1 MIAGS
6 LRGWLRSVALEE
18 ATLLASLGKWTALAV
33 LVGMLGGASTAV
45 FLRVL
50 DRGVALAAAFPYPF
64 VMLPLGFAAS
74 VLLVQWLA
82 PQARGHGTEKI
93 IEAVHMRWGRIP
105 FLVAPVKLVATV
117 LTISVGGSVGKEG
130 PAAQIGAALAS
141 ALASALWLRRDDRR
155 KLVICGISAGFASVF
170 GTPIAG
176 AIFGVEV
183 LVMGSLFYEVVYP
196 SFIAGIVAYQT
207 SIHLGSTYFHQTI
220 GHVPVPGEGIFLQ
233 MVGTGIA
240 IGVVAIVMIESLRV
254 ADLVA
259 AAIRAPRW
267 LVGAGGGVLLAGLAW
282 LTSPRYLG
290 LGIDTLEQAVT
301 GAPVPVAA
309 FALKIVFTAVSLA
322 SGGQR
327 WHHHADLLR
336 GQHGGQRPRR
346 HHGRRS
352 RSLRERRHGG
362 DGGRLGERA
371 HRGLDHGAGAVRL
384 RGRPVRRHRVRGEL
398 PRRGAPQ
405 RLRQPAPGRGQ
416 ERVHPRSLRHRAGP
430 RRGRGDPAT
439 TPTPVATDASTAAGG
454 AGSLAPS
461 LLTGARSFDTAR
473 SLGAEIRTTP
483 ARGSSTAPRRMSTRI
498 PAGVRADHAATSS
511 IVGAVMSRSRSRVA
525 RLTPWTAIAAAPMS
539 ANGIRRSRS
548 VPATRPRRVSR

>member
-1 MIAGS
+1 LIAGS
-6 LRGWLRSVALEE
+6 LRSWLRSVALEE

-33 LVGMLGGASTAV
+33 LVGMLGGASTAL

-50 DRGVALAAAFPYPF
+50 DGGIALAAAFPYAF

-322 SGGQR
+322 SGGS
-327 WHHHADLLR
+327 
-336 GQHGGQRPRR
+336 GGIITPIFFV
-346 HHGRRS
+346 GS
-352 RSLRERRHGG
+352 TAGSALAGIMGG
-362 DGGRLGERA
+362 DRALFASVGMVAMVAASANAPIAASIMALELFGSAVGPYAAIACVVSFLVVGHRSVYGSQLLGAAKSESIRVRSDIA
-371 HRGLDHGAGAVRL
+371 LDRGEAVVIR
-384 RGRPVRRHRVRGEL
+384 RRHRRLWRLMRRRL
-398 PRRGAPQ
+398 PGVLAAWRP
-405 RLRQPAPGRGQ
+405 
-416 ERVHPRSLRHRAGP
+416 HR
-430 RRGRGDPAT
+430 
-439 TPTPVATDASTAAGG
+439 
-454 AGSLAPS
+454 
-461 LLTGARSFDTAR
+461 
-473 SLGAEIRTTP
+473 
-483 ARGSSTAPRRMSTRI
+483 
-498 PAGVRADHAATSS
+498 
-511 IVGAVMSRSRSRVA
+511 
-525 RLTPWTAIAAAPMS
+525 
-539 ANGIRRSRS
+539 
-548 VPATRPRRVSR
+548 

>member
-1 MIAGS
+1 
-6 LRGWLRSVALEE
+6 
-18 ATLLASLGKWTALAV
+18 
-33 LVGMLGGASTAV
+33 MLGGASTAV

-50 DRGVALAAAFPYPF
+50 DRGIALAAAFPYPF

-117 LTISVGGSVGKEG
+117 LTISVGGSVGREG

-141 ALASALWLRRDDRR
+141 ALASALWLQRPDRR

-220 GHVPVPGEGIFLQ
+220 GRVPVPGEGIFLQ

-240 IGVVAIVMIESLRV
+240 IGGVAIVMIESLRV
-254 ADLVA
+254 ADVVA
-259 AAIRAPRW
+259 HAIRAPRW

-290 LGIDTLEQAVT
+290 LGIDTMEHAVT
-301 GAPVPVAA
+301 GAPVPAA
-309 FALKIVFTAVSLA
+309 ACVLKIVFTAVSLA
-322 SGGQR
+322 SGGSGESSRRSSSWGARRVASSPVSWAATALSSRASAWWR
-327 WHHHADLLR
+327 WWP
-336 GQHGGQRPRR
+336 PRR
-346 HHGRRS
+346 T
-352 RSLRERRHGG
+352 
-362 DGGRLGERA
+362 
-371 HRGLDHGAGAVRL
+371 
-384 RGRPVRRHRVRGEL
+384 RPS
-398 PRRGAPQ
+398 P
-405 RLRQPAPGRGQ
+405 
-416 ERVHPRSLRHRAGP
+416 PRSWRWSCSAPPSARTPPSRA
-430 RRGRGDPAT
+430 
-439 TPTPVATDASTAAGG
+439 
-454 AGSLAPS
+454 
-461 LLTGARSFDTAR
+461 
-473 SLGAEIRTTP
+473 
-483 ARGSSTAPRRMSTRI
+483 
-498 PAGVRADHAATSS
+498 
-511 IVGAVMSRSRSRVA
+511 
-525 RLTPWTAIAAAPMS
+525 W
-539 ANGIRRSRS
+539 
-548 VPATRPRRVSR
+548 